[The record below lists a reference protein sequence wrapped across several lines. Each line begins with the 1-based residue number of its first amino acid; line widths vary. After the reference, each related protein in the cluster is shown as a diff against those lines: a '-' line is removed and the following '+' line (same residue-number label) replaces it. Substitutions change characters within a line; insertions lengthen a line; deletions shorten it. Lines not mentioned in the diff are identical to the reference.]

1 MKTIVIEHIHTA
13 RQALDEGAVQTARR
27 LLDLIETSLQEPAAA
42 VDFRSPTQMQGS
54 ILAVRSTA
62 DLIHGAICDWIS
74 DQIGAEITH
83 SQACQWIDGSS
94 GIEITWADK
103 QINNSKT
110 QVWRGY
116 VSNSLAKL
124 RDAGILSNEDENGC
138 VLQKRHYRVVRKP

>member
-27 LLDLIETSLQEPAAA
+27 LLDLIETNLQETPAT
-42 VDFRSPTQMQGS
+42 VDFRSPTQIQGS
-54 ILAVRSTA
+54 ILAAQSTA
-62 DLIHGAICDWIS
+62 ELIHTAICDWIS
-74 DQIGAEITH
+74 DQVGGEITH
-83 SQACQWIDGSS
+83 SQTCQWIDGSS
-94 GIEITWADK
+94 GIHITWADK

-110 QVWRGY
+110 QIWRGY

-138 VLQKRHYRVVRKP
+138 ALLKRHYRVVRKP